1 MYTGGATFALALS
14 SALVMMVQVNA
25 QLIPSLSYCL
35 KDSHIGYDFLD
46 AFVWET
52 EVDPT
57 HGRVNYVDKTTALK
71 DNLTF
76 GTRFLVPA
84 HTHICSLSPA

>member
-1 MYTGGATFALALS
+1 MYTGGATFALALF

-25 QLIPSLSYCL
+25 QSIPSWTYCL

-46 AFVWET
+46 TFVWET
-52 EVDPT
+52 EDDLT

-76 GTRFLVPA
+76 GTRLLVPTR
-84 HTHICSLSPA
+84 THICLLNPA